1 MVVEVTH
8 TYRPLTPIHLA
19 GKVPT
24 AVNIARHVKQLL
36 VAASAA
42 TLLAGPIAT
51 TATAAEGP
59 APLYNSAQQNFVE
72 GDEAAGLAD
81 LRALLDTTP
90 DDAQALALQGIWSDY
105 TGDVITRENSFNRLA
120 AIDPEM
126 AQGARNL
133 IGAIGAAVG
142 TLPNPLPAIAGP
154 QTGIAVLGYGLLP
167 DGSLRP
173 ELVNRLT
180 AAWLQALAAP
190 MSPIVVSGGNPTN
203 GVTEASAMA
212 GWLIGRGIP
221 ASRILVEDR
230 ATSTVQNALF
240 SSKLL
245 HDAGAT
251 SAIVVT
257 SPNHIRRAVAD
268 FMVAGT
274 HVVGATTSLDQ
285 LVSEL
290 PPPNKAAQHNIYVD
304 ATRTFLLPASR

>member
-1 MVVEVTH
+1 M
-8 TYRPLTPIHLA
+8 
-19 GKVPT
+19 
-24 AVNIARHVKQLL
+24 NIARSTKQLF

-42 TLLAGPIAT
+42 ALLAGPVTA

-59 APLYNSAQQNFVE
+59 APLYNSAQSNFVH

-81 LRALLDTTP
+81 LRALLDQTP
-90 DDAQALALQGIWSDY
+90 DDAQALALQAVWSDY
-105 TGDVITRENSFNRLA
+105 TGDLITREDAFHRLA
-120 AIDPEM
+120 AVDPAM
-126 AQGARNL
+126 AQGTRNL
-133 IGAIGAAVG
+133 LGAIGAGVG

-154 QTGIAVLGYGLLP
+154 QTGIVVLGYGLLP

-190 MSPIVVSGGNPTN
+190 MSPIVVTGGNAHN

-212 GWLIGRGIP
+212 GWLIGHGIP

-230 ATSTVQNALF
+230 AASTVQNALF
-240 SSKLL
+240 SSRML

-251 SAIVVT
+251 SAIVVS

-268 FMVAGT
+268 FIVAGT

-285 LVSEL
+285 LVSQL
-290 PPPNKAAQHNIYVD
+290 PPPTKPEQHNIYVD